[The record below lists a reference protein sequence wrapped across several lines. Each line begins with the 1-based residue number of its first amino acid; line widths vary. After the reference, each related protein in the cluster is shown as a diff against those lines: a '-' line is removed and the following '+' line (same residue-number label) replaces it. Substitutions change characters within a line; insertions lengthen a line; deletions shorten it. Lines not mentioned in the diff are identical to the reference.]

1 MGADPSDGAA
11 VRCAA
16 GLARAPHEVALYDEN
31 VEPID
36 FDADDDVIGI
46 TGCVVRTR

>member
-1 MGADPSDGAA
+1 
-11 VRCAA
+11 V
-16 GLARAPHEVALYDEN
+16 GLPPAPHEVAFYDEN

-46 TGCVVRTR
+46 TGSVVRTR

>member
-1 MGADPSDGAA
+1 

-16 GLARAPHEVALYDEN
+16 GLAPAPHEAALYDEN

-36 FDADDDVIGI
+36 FDADDVIGI